1 MFLSFFKSE
10 AYKQVTNNMTD
21 IKGKDIQNNRFDS
34 QKVLGLY
41 FLVITDFEHC
51 HN

>member
-1 MFLSFFKSE
+1 
-10 AYKQVTNNMTD
+10 MTEN
-21 IKGKDIQNNRFDS
+21 KGKDIQNNRFDS
-34 QKVLGLY
+34 QNVLGLY